1 MHMHKHHIPESYSRK
16 IRIRRFLVTIYRD
29 NILFLASALSFDAL
43 LAAMPLALLVLAVM
57 GAADLRSVMEVVMP
71 AGAGDPQAPLSNAE
85 RIINSV
91 VASRRELSLYGVP
104 LFLLFSTRLF
114 SSARIALDKIRGVKT
129 PRRFFHDLAYD
140 IVLVVLTTALF
151 VANSYVSIPAIGFA
165 RLDRLVALMMATGF
179 ATVLFFVVYYLAPT
193 DKLKWHVALLV
204 AFIIS
209 VVFEISKFLFG
220 IYLVHFATL
229 NRVISHANAI
239 AVLLF
244 VFWIYLTA
252 LLFLLGGEIAKVV
265 EEHHH
270 GN

>member
-1 MHMHKHHIPESYSRK
+1 MHEHHIPESYSHK

-43 LAAMPLALLVLAVM
+43 LAAMPLALLVLAIM
-57 GAADLRSVMEVVMP
+57 GAADLRSVMDVVMP
-71 AGAGDPQAPLSNAE
+71 AGAGDPQAPMSNAE

-91 VASRRELSLYGVP
+91 MASRRELSLYGVP

-114 SSARIALDKIRGVKT
+114 SSARIALDQIRGVKT
-129 PRRFFHDLAYD
+129 PRRFFHDMAYD

-151 VANSYVSIPAIGFA
+151 AANSYVSIPAIGLA
-165 RLDRLVALMMATGF
+165 RVDRLVALMMATGF

-220 IYLVHFATL
+220 IYLVHFTTL

-252 LLFLLGGEIAKVV
+252 LLFLLGGEIAKAV
-265 EEHHH
+265 EEHQQ

>member
-1 MHMHKHHIPESYSRK
+1 MRRLVRGLPPYRTSRHIFGALPPMSR
-16 IRIRRFLVTIYRD
+16 
-29 NILFLASALSFDAL
+29 
-43 LAAMPLALLVLAVM
+43 
-57 GAADLRSVMEVVMP
+57 
-71 AGAGDPQAPLSNAE
+71 
-85 RIINSV
+85 
-91 VASRRELSLYGVP
+91 SRR
-104 LFLLFSTRLF
+104 
-114 SSARIALDKIRGVKT
+114 LDL
-129 PRRFFHDLAYD
+129 PR
-140 IVLVVLTTALF
+140 V
-151 VANSYVSIPAIGFA
+151 
-165 RLDRLVALMMATGF
+165 DRLVALMMATGF

-252 LLFLLGGEIAKVV
+252 LLFLLGGEIAKAV

>member
-1 MHMHKHHIPESYSRK
+1 M
-16 IRIRRFLVTIYRD
+16 
-29 NILFLASALSFDAL
+29 
-43 LAAMPLALLVLAVM
+43 
-57 GAADLRSVMEVVMP
+57 
-71 AGAGDPQAPLSNAE
+71 
-85 RIINSV
+85 
-91 VASRRELSLYGVP
+91 
-104 LFLLFSTRLF
+104 
-114 SSARIALDKIRGVKT
+114 
-129 PRRFFHDLAYD
+129 AYD

-151 VANSYVSIPAIGFA
+151 VANSYVSIPAIGFS

-252 LLFLLGGEIAKVV
+252 LLFLLGGEIAKAV
-265 EEHHH
+265 EKHRH